1 MREKSS
7 VEYTTK
13 SQRPSSNN
21 MAILSHFL
29 PFLFQYKRQLFLGA
43 ISLILAS
50 ISVLVLGL
58 GLKNLVDQAFSQEN
72 AHALDQAIL
81 FMLMSVIIMA
91 LSSFGRTYYVSWLGE
106 KVMSDV
112 RERVYNHL
120 LTLDVGY
127 FEAIRPGEIISRLST
142 DTTLIQILIGNSAAL
157 AIRNLLLFVGGVAM
171 MLTMSLKLSALS
183 LLIIPVVIIPLL
195 AFGKRVKANAK
206 TTQDAVA
213 NLSGYLEESLS
224 SIRTCHAFQR
234 EDYDV
239 SLFKTASNL
248 AFLKSNQYLLN
259 RSWLVFLVMTF
270 VFIGISGLLWIGGQ
284 DVLNGTLSAGQLTS
298 FLFYALTAAGSIAS
312 FSEIYVDIQRASG
325 AAERLIEIL
334 ETSPKIQSL
343 QKKRVLPSQP
353 RGTIALHNVCFS
365 YPSNPGKDVLKNV
378 TLSIAPGEKVALVG
392 PSGSGKSTVLS
403 LLLRFYDATAGSIY
417 VDGVD
422 TKDVN
427 ISELRSRF
435 GIVPQ
440 DPMIFSGTLYD
451 NIIYAKPDAS
461 ETEVWTAIEAAYL
474 MDVIQGLPQGIHTQL
489 GTKGMRL
496 SGGQK
501 QRLALARVFLRD
513 APILLLDEATSSLD
527 AQSESFI
534 QESLKNIMM
543 KKTTLV
549 VAHRLSTVL
558 KSDKIIVLNA
568 GKIEAVGTH
577 AELIANDGLYRKL
590 AMLQFTDSLNVPD
603 NSKARKALWA

>member
-29 PFLFQYKRQLFLGA
+29 PFLLRYKRQLFLGT
-43 ISLILAS
+43 ISLVLAS
-50 ISVLVLGL
+50 ISVLGLGL
-58 GLKNLVDQAFSQEN
+58 GLKGLVDQAFSQEN
-72 AHALDQAIL
+72 SYALDQAIL

-183 LLIIPVVIIPLL
+183 LLIIPMVITPLL

-239 SLFKTASNL
+239 SLFKTASNQ

-312 FSEIYVDIQRASG
+312 FSEIYADIQRASG
-325 AAERLIEIL
+325 AAERLVEIL
-334 ETSPKIQSL
+334 ETSPRIQS
-343 QKKRVLPSQP
+343 QRKRVLPSQS

-365 YPSNPGKDVLKNV
+365 YPTNPGKDVLKNV

-392 PSGSGKSTVLS
+392 PSGAGKSTVLS

-422 TKDVN
+422 TKDVD

-440 DPMIFSGTLYD
+440 DPMIFSGTLYE
-451 NIIYAKPDAS
+451 NIMYAKPDAS
-461 ETEVWTAIEAAYL
+461 ETEVWNAIEAAYL

-489 GTKGMRL
+489 GAKGMRL

-534 QESLKNIMM
+534 QESLKNLMM

-568 GKIEAVGTH
+568 GKIEAIGTH